1 MSYARKPFVLAILGF
16 ILGFAF
22 FRIHY
27 GHSLHWI
34 LDQWAGLR
42 AAVKLVVLELRH
54 YFTSWHVAPRLL
66 NYITESQLVGF
77 YRIQPPILALLHGIN
92 KSIFQSLRSRNPK
105 ILALP
110 IFLDEGSYF
119 FRVFS

>member
-1 MSYARKPFVLAILGF
+1 MILSQPRDAVKLIVSYARKPFVLAILGF

-42 AAVKLVVLELRH
+42 AAVELVVLELRH
-54 YFTSWHVAPRLL
+54 HFTCWHVAPR
-66 NYITESQLVGF
+66 YSITSQNPSLW
-77 YRIQPPILALLHGIN
+77 ASTASSH
-92 KSIFQSLRSRNPK
+92 QSLRSQF
-105 ILALP
+105 
-110 IFLDEGSYF
+110 FLM
-119 FRVFS
+119 